1 MTPRKQEDIISK
13 ATQNKQSAL
22 TEMENVVKD
31 QNNVDAERIDRMED
45 IEMNDNQSLVN
56 SEVAN
61 SIIEAEEHEL

>member
-61 SIIEAEEHEL
+61 SIIEAEQHEL